1 MLRYP
6 PRYPIR
12 FTTILAASYSCLN
25 PPTKQTGATNK
36 QDIRID
42 IFRVIKTEP
51 DIQSNIQ
58 LDQSHSDKNLGA
70 ITRKD
75 PQGNNYKMAVSG
87 VSKFRQISNFLGSF
101 LDQFLDLQQS
111 ESFGIYSI
119 FQYKSIFIHISS
131 NFQLFRLLLGP
142 IFGSG
147 TMEAQKMLF
156 EYIPYAI
163 FRCKSI
169 FIQNYQVP
177 SWTNFWIWYK
187 ARRHKRDWWTQ
198 AGRSSQAATSR

>member
-6 PRYPIR
+6 PRYVSNQIYNHWQHL
-12 FTTILAASYSCLN
+12 TSALT

-36 QDIRID
+36 QDIRKD
-42 IFRVIKTEP
+42 IIRVFKTEP
-51 DIQSNIQ
+51 DIQSDIQ
-58 LDQSHSDKNLGA
+58 LDQSNSDKNLGA

-119 FQYKSIFIHISS
+119 FQYKSIFIQIS
-131 NFQLFRLLLGP
+131 Q
-142 IFGSG
+142 
-147 TMEAQKMLF
+147 A
-156 EYIPYAI
+156 
-163 FRCKSI
+163 
-169 FIQNYQVP
+169 P
-177 SWTNFWIWYK
+177 SWTNFWIWYNGGTK
-187 ARRHKRDWWTQ
+187 DAF
-198 AGRSSQAATSR
+198 

>member
-25 PPTKQTGATNK
+25 PPTKQIGAINK
-36 QDIRID
+36 QDITIRID
-42 IFRVIKTEP
+42 IIRVFKTEP
-51 DIQSNIQ
+51 DIQSDIQ
-58 LDQSHSDKNLGA
+58 LDQSNSDKNLGA

-119 FQYKSIFIHISS
+119 FQYKSIFIQIS
-131 NFQLFRLLLGP
+131 Q
-142 IFGSG
+142 
-147 TMEAQKMLF
+147 A
-156 EYIPYAI
+156 
-163 FRCKSI
+163 
-169 FIQNYQVP
+169 P
-177 SWTNFWIWYK
+177 SWTNFWIWYNGGTK
-187 ARRHKRDWWTQ
+187 DAF
-198 AGRSSQAATSR
+198 